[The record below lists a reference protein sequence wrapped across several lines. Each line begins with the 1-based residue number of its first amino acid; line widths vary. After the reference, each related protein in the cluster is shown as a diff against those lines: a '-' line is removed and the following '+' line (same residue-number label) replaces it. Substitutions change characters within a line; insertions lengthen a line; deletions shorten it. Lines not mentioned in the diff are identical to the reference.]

1 MVSLLIKYQKNH
13 PILKQHDLTVD
24 VWQGQGR
31 GNRSLQDRCFQML
44 GWCWTSEAPGDFF
57 KSVAFKLHYH
67 SRFILVSPAVWVFL
81 FCFQSSPVI
90 VIGTT
95 SFENLSFKVFLKAE
109 WENLDFEEVL
119 STTIYLLVGNLLLG
133 NVFLSCQKGI
143 FNISSFLPPRV

>member
-1 MVSLLIKYQKNH
+1 MTSQWMSGRARGGETGPYRTDVSKCWAG
-13 PILKQHDLTVD
+13 V
-24 VWQGQGR
+24 G
-31 GNRSLQDRCFQML
+31 LQRHL
-44 GWCWTSEAPGDFF
+44 GTFF